1 MVNLRFPNIKG
12 ANEREQL
19 KEMQSY
25 LHQLVGELQFAL
37 NTIETAGGNSSP
49 VKSQMPVRVV
59 QSSPMATMSLDRG
72 LSDDQATFQA
82 IKPLIIKSADIINA
96 YYEEINRKLESVYL
110 AQSNFGIFAEQT
122 SQEIRETST
131 STTQQFENMQVVIS
145 DLNTNIGSVRGDLQ
159 AVGEEVSYALK
170 DIDDIN
176 ENIDGINTQVG
187 EIGGSVS
194 DLDYEIKTVG
204 SNMGEL
210 IDSAV
215 GQMSDEV
222 GVIDK
227 DLQAVKEGV
236 ERNIKD
242 ISADIGNLDTKID
255 DTKNAI
261 SSDIDKLKDSLES
274 LNHILI
280 EVNANIKSGL
290 LYYDDNGI
298 PVYGLEIG
306 QKNTINGVEVFNKFA
321 RFSAGRLSF
330 YDQNG
335 TEVAYISDYKL
346 YITHAEVTGTLKLGG
361 YLVDTSKGVTFKWV
375 GRS

>member
-110 AQSNFGIFAEQT
+110 AQSDFGIFAEQT